1 MAGKG
6 FEFTD
11 ELRSYVMD
19 HSALASETD
28 ALAAA
33 KAWMIERTHE
43 ALADVSGMQIA
54 PEQGPLLTML
64 AQTLDAR
71 LIVEV
76 GTFTGLSALC
86 LAEGLADGGRVLCH
100 DRSEEWTDVALE
112 GWRRAGLEDRIEL
125 RLGPAATTLAELPD
139 EPIDLAFIDADKGGY
154 IGYHDMIVPRL
165 RAGGLL
171 VVDNVLWSGRVVDPS
186 ADDGNT
192 RAIRAYNDYAAADE
206 RVDVTIVNVGDGLLL
221 ARKRKPP
228 ARPALVRTW

>member
-100 DRSEEWTDVALE
+100 DRSEEWTAVARE
-112 GWRRAGLEDRIEL
+112 GWRLAGLNDRIEL
-125 RLGPAATTLAELPD
+125 RLGPAATTLGDLPD
-139 EPIDLAFIDADKGGY
+139 EPIDLAFIDADKANIPAY
-154 IGYHDMIVPRL
+154 FDWAVRL
-165 RAGGLL
+165 SRPGSLI
-171 VVDNVLWSGRVVDPS
+171 VVDNVVREGGVLEVDS
-186 ADDGNT
+186 DDERIVGT
-192 RAIRAYNDYAAADE
+192 RALFDMLSAEPRLDATA
-206 RVDVTIVNVGDGLLL
+206 VQTVGAKKWDGFVL
-221 ARKRKPP
+221 AR
-228 ARPALVRTW
+228 VR